1 MHINKSISKIVG
13 SALVLTLMVG
23 IGFTIR
29 NNVKEAVPVEAS
41 VGSYSR
47 DQSTYYT
54 SAFSHKVTSSSYGTS
69 LLNTLHELMYDSHQ
83 TYNTYNDLWDY
94 TKYTDYDIDNPD
106 NIILVYS
113 RQSID
118 GTATASSW
126 NREHIWCK
134 SLSGGL
140 YSSVSGSASNAG
152 TDIHHLR
159 PASTAYNST
168 RGNIPYGIVSTHNS
182 TTQLGDTDCYYTS
195 SVFEPADYI
204 KGDVARILMYMYTH
218 YSTEV
223 SGTSTKSGALS
234 ITNIVNTSVG
244 TAQAAWDLLMDWNEL
259 DPVDYSEMVRNNQAC
274 VYTGNFNPFIDHP
287 EYARMIWDDSSSYQ
301 AGLAFITSYKTVSV
315 GSNYTNTASAIGNVS
330 SSGDITYTSDNPNVA
345 TVNSSGQVTGVSNGV
360 ARIKARA
367 TVNGVSKISYHFVK
381 VGSGYTPKYTMNASG
396 IVYTPTSASTAR
408 ASATIGSET
417 VSFSNTYTT
426 DKYHTQLT
434 NGKVATLTINNFPG
448 TITSMIL
455 SMHSNQSSGSCSI
468 NITVGGSTYK
478 SISTSSFSSIY
489 GSYTQSYV
497 PVDVTNSSASKKT
510 GTIVIT
516 ISCSA
521 NSIFFE
527 KAIIDYSERSVT
539 NATSITVSPSSRTLV
554 PSEDLE
560 LSTSFTPSNTTL
572 QTVTWSSSNTSVATV
587 NKYGLVRAVAV
598 GNATITATAKD
609 GSGATGTTAI
619 TVSNSVGGDDPSD
632 DPVLSSITLNTS
644 GVQTIF
650 TVGDTFTYS
659 GLVVTANYS
668 DSTSA
673 TVTPTSVSSP
683 DMSTSGNKTITVSYT
698 EGGITR
704 TATYN
709 ITVNAVAAVITSI
722 SASVSKTYH
731 PGDVITSDDIT
742 VVDNLD
748 NEINDFTFVDEDY
761 QFTYSDASS
770 GGSATSKTFTN
781 SISYSSF
788 TCSLTVSVSREA
800 YVTPSS
806 EKDTITA
813 SDLSATS
820 TSYVAFSDVS
830 KTSDA
835 VYAGQSAKNSA
846 GAIQMRSTSP
856 AGIVSTTSGGK
867 VQSVKITVSS
877 GNKTINV
884 YGSNT
889 AYASSTDLYDN
900 SKKGTL
906 VGSTSSTATITF
918 DDSYSYVGIRSN
930 SGAIYITSIEITWGT
945 SETAKNVSNFIMI
958 NDTNGQCTTK
968 LDQAITKLNTMS
980 SSEKS
985 SFNSSNDY
993 VISTART
1000 RLEAWA
1006 VHEGKTL
1013 SYEDGTFATASKA
1026 INPFIKETPEN
1037 SISVIII
1044 ISLVGLSA
1052 IGGYFM
1058 IRKRKED

>member
-1 MHINKSISKIVG
+1 MKKIVSKIIG
-13 SALVLTLMVG
+13 MALGLTLVTGVG
-23 IGFTIR
+23 FVIGSNSPT
-29 NNVKEAVPVEAS
+29 KVEAS

-54 SAFSHKVTSSSYGTS
+54 SDFAHKVTSSSYGTS
-69 LLNTLHELMYDSHQ
+69 LLNTLHELMYDSHG

-126 NREHIWCK
+126 NREHVWCK

-140 YSSVSGSASNAG
+140 YTSVSVTTSNAG

-168 RGNIPYGIVSTHNS
+168 RGNTPYGVVATHNS
-182 TTQLGDTDCYYTS
+182 STQLGDTDCYYTS

-218 YSTEV
+218 YSNEV
-223 SGTSTKSGALS
+223 SGTATKSGALS
-234 ITNIVNTSVG
+234 ITNIVNTSAG
-244 TAQAAWDLLMDWNEL
+244 TSQAAWDLLMDWNEL
-259 DPVDYSEMVRNNQAC
+259 DPVDYSEMIRNNQAC

-287 EYARMIWDDSSSYQ
+287 EYARMIWDDTSSYK
-301 AGLAFITSYKTVSV
+301 AGLSFTTSYKTVNV
-315 GSNYTNTASAIGNVS
+315 GSSYTNTAPAVGNVS
-330 SSGDITYTSDNPNVA
+330 SSGDITYTSDNPSVA

-367 TVNGVSKISYHFVK
+367 TINGVSKISYHFVK

-396 IVYTPTSASTAR
+396 IVYTPKSASTAR
-408 ASATIGSET
+408 ASTTVGSET

-434 NGKVATLTINNFPG
+434 NDKVATLTINNFPK
-448 TITSMIL
+448 TIKSIIL
-455 SMHSNQSSGSCSI
+455 SMHSNESSGSCSI
-468 NITVGGSTYK
+468 NVTVGGSTYK
-478 SISTSSFSSIY
+478 SISTSTFASIY

-527 KAIIDYSERSVT
+527 KAIIDYTERSVT
-539 NATSITVSPSSRTLV
+539 QATNITVSPSSRTLV

-560 LSTSFTPSNTTL
+560 LSTSFTPSSTTL
-572 QTVTWSSSNTSVATV
+572 QTVTWSSSNTNVATV
-587 NKYGLVRAVAV
+587 NKYGLVRAVAI
-598 GNATITATAKD
+598 GSATITATAKD
-609 GSGATGTTAI
+609 GSGATGTTSI
-619 TVSNSVGGDDPSD
+619 MVSNSVDGDEPSD
-632 DPVLSSITLNTS
+632 DPTLSSISLNTS
-644 GVQTIF
+644 NVQTVF

-668 DSTSA
+668 DSTSEIIA
-673 TVTPTSVSSP
+673 SGYTVSSP
-683 DMSTSGNKTITVSYT
+683 DMSSTGNKTITVTYN
-698 EGGITR
+698 GK
-704 TATYN
+704 TATYQ
-709 ITVNAVAAVITSI
+709 ITVNAATITSI
-722 SASVSKTYH
+722 SASVSKIYH
-731 PGDVITSDDIT
+731 PGDVITSSDIT
-742 VVDNLD
+742 VTDNLD
-748 NEINDFTFVDEDY
+748 NEINDFTFADEDY
-761 QFTYSDASS
+761 QFTYFDAYS
-770 GGSATSKTFTN
+770 GGSATSKTFAN
-781 SISYSSF
+781 SISYSTF
-788 TCSLTVSVSREA
+788 TCSLTVSVSRVA
-800 YVTPSS
+800 YVTPNS

-813 SDLSATS
+813 SDLAATS
-820 TSYVAFSDVS
+820 TTYTSFSNVS
-830 KTSDA
+830 KSSDA
-835 VYAGQSAKNSA
+835 IYAGQSAKNSA

-877 GNKTINV
+877 GTKTINV

-889 AYASSTDLYDN
+889 AYTSSSDLYDN
-900 SKKGTL
+900 SKQGTL

-918 DDSYSYVGIRSN
+918 TDSYSYVGIRSS
-930 SGAIYITSIEITWGT
+930 SGAIYLSSIEITWGT
-945 SETAKNVSNFIMI
+945 SETAKNVANFIMYE
-958 NDTNGQCTTK
+958 DTNNQCLTK
-968 LDQAITKLNTMS
+968 LDQAISKLNTMS
-980 SSEKS
+980 TTEKAT
-985 SFNSSNDY
+985 FNTSNDF
-993 VISTART
+993 VILTART

-1013 SYEDGTFATASKA
+1013 TYADGTFTAASKA
-1026 INPFIKETPEN
+1026 ISPLQDIIHNDS
-1037 SISVIII
+1037 SITIVII
-1044 ISLVGLSA
+1044 ISLIGITA
-1052 IGGYFM
+1052 IGGYFFL
-1058 IRKRKED
+1058 RHKKEAE